1 MSKKFQDL
9 KREEILSDM
18 RKTIGTQEPI
28 FFFEKMVD
36 IFDLLFDRI
45 DELQI
50 EAKKTS
56 LKATLAIQW
65 EPKLASTML
74 SLMIDDLREDKETYF
89 DEISQLKKAYVED
102 RVTQNYNDFCVFWE
116 DTLGWHPFLEYK

>member
-1 MSKKFQDL
+1 M
-9 KREEILSDM
+9 KRENLLAEMKQS
-18 RKTIGTQEPI
+18 IGTQEPI

-36 IFDLLFDRI
+36 VFSLLFDRI

-56 LKATLAIQW
+56 LKAALAIQW

-102 RVTQNYNDFCVFWE
+102 RVTQNYNDFCAFWE
-116 DTLGWHPFLEYK
+116 ETLGWHPFLEYK

>member
-56 LKATLAIQW
+56 LKAALAIQW

-74 SLMIDDLREDKETYF
+74 SLMIEDLREDKETYF

-102 RVTQNYNDFCVFWE
+102 RVTQNYNDFCAFWE
-116 DTLGWHPFLEYK
+116 ETLGWHPFLEYK